1 MFADESGFMLQ
12 PLRRRT
18 WAPRGET
25 PLQYAWDRHDRLS
38 VISALSLSPRQHR
51 IGLYFRVCSH
61 NIQAPDFKAFV
72 LDVHRQLRRKIILIC
87 DRYSV
92 HRKAVRQLKDEGHD
106 WLTVEWLPGYAPD
119 LNPVEAI
126 WNHTKYSDLANFI
139 PNDID
144 HLFDSVAD
152 SLDDQCFN
160 ASLKRS
166 FFRSA
171 QLDL

>member
-1 MFADESGFMLQ
+1 MLQ

-25 PLQYAWDRHDRLS
+25 PIQYTWDRHDRLS

-51 IGLYFRVCSH
+51 IGLYFQLYSH
-61 NIQAPDFKAFV
+61 NVRAPDFKAFL

-92 HRKAVRQLKDEGHD
+92 HRKAVRELIEGGHD

-119 LNPVEAI
+119 LNPVEAV
-126 WNHTKYSDLANFI
+126 WNHTKYADLANFVAA
-139 PNDID
+139 DID
-144 HLFDSVAD
+144 HLFDNVVE
-152 SLDDQCFN
+152 SLDDQYFN
-160 ASLKRS
+160 DTLKHS